1 MSNIDFKKID
11 KALDEVSRDTGTV
24 ETGNTFRVAYAAL
37 KAGYAVRRASWLGYW
52 VRVGEDVV
60 MHCKDGRVISQASCD
75 CCPMFTLSNT
85 LACDWVILDEAHRKE
100 LDEIHSAK
108 LLLPAA
114 DQAKAE
120 KILKKSRKAAGL
132 PSGTT

>member
-1 MSNIDFKKID
+1 MSKTDCKKID
-11 KALDEVSRDTGTV
+11 KALGKISHDIGIS
-24 ETGNTFRVAYAAL
+24 ETGNSFRVAYAAL
-37 KAGYAVRRASWLGYW
+37 KAGYAIRRASWLGYW
-52 VRVGEDVV
+52 IRVGEDVV

-100 LDEIHSAK
+100 LDTIHSAK

-114 DQAKAE
+114 DQTKAE
-120 KILKKSRKAAGL
+120 KILKKSRNAVGL
-132 PSGTT
+132 PS

>member
-1 MSNIDFKKID
+1 MSEIDFKKID
-11 KALDEVSRDTGTV
+11 KALGEIPHDTGTV
-24 ETGNTFRVAYAAL
+24 ETGNTFRVAYSAL

-100 LDEIHSAK
+100 LDKIHSSK
-108 LLLPAA
+108 LLLPDT

-132 PSGTT
+132 AS

>member
-1 MSNIDFKKID
+1 MPEIDFKKID
-11 KALDEVSRDTGTV
+11 RALGELPDAVGTV

-52 VRVGEDVV
+52 VRVGEDIV
-60 MHCKDGRVISQASCD
+60 MHCKDGRIISQASSD
-75 CCPMFTLSNT
+75 CRPMFTLSNT

-100 LDEIHSAK
+100 LDTIHSAK
-108 LLLPAA
+108 FFIPSA

-120 KILKKSRKAAGL
+120 KILKKSGKEARK
-132 PSGTT
+132 

>member
-85 LACDWVILDEAHRKE
+85 IACDWVILDEAHRKE
-100 LDEIHSAK
+100 LDKIHSAK
-108 LLLPAA
+108 LLLLAA
-114 DQAKAE
+114 DQVKAE
-120 KILKKSRKAAGL
+120 KILKKSGKEVRK
-132 PSGTT
+132 

>member
-1 MSNIDFKKID
+1 MAKVDFKKID
-11 KALDEVSRDTGTV
+11 EALGEILNSLDIS
-24 ETGNTFRVAYAAL
+24 ETGNSFRIAYAAL

-52 VRVGEDVV
+52 VRVGEDIV
-60 MHCKDGRVISQASCD
+60 MHCKDGRVISQASSD

-100 LDEIHSAK
+100 LDKIHSAK

-120 KILKKSRKAAGL
+120 KILKKSGKAVRK
-132 PSGTT
+132 

>member
-1 MSNIDFKKID
+1 MPEIDFKKID
-11 KALDEVSRDTGTV
+11 RALGELPDAVGTV

-60 MHCKDGRVISQASCD
+60 MHCNDGRGIAQASCD

-85 LACDWVILDEAHRKE
+85 LACDWVILDEANRKE
-100 LDEIHSAK
+100 LDKIHSAK
-108 LLLPAA
+108 LLPPSA

-120 KILKKSRKAAGL
+120 KTLKKSRKAVGL
-132 PSGTT
+132 PS

>member
-1 MSNIDFKKID
+1 MSEVDFKKID
-11 KALDEVSRDTGTV
+11 KALDELPHDTGTV

-85 LACDWVILDEAHRKE
+85 LACDWVILDEEHRKE
-100 LDEIHSAK
+100 LDKIHSSK
-108 LLLPAA
+108 LLLP
-114 DQAKAE
+114 DTNQTKAE

-132 PSGTT
+132 AS

>member
-1 MSNIDFKKID
+1 MSKIDFDKIYE
-11 KALDEVSRDTGTV
+11 ALGKISHDIGIS
-24 ETGNTFRVAYAAL
+24 ETGNAFRVAYAAL

-52 VRVGEDVV
+52 IRVGEDVV
-60 MHCKDGRVISQASCD
+60 MHCKDGRVISQASSD

-85 LACDWVILDEAHRKE
+85 IACDWVILDEAHRKE
-100 LDEIHSAK
+100 LDKIHSAK

-120 KILKKSRKAAGL
+120 KTLKKSGKEVRK
-132 PSGTT
+132 

>member
-1 MSNIDFKKID
+1 MSKIDFKKID
-11 KALDEVSRDTGTV
+11 KALGDIGTL
-24 ETGNTFRVAYAAL
+24 ETGNSFRVAYAAL

-52 VRVGEDVV
+52 IRVGEDVV
-60 MHCKDGRVISQASCD
+60 MHCKDGRVISQASSD

-100 LDEIHSAK
+100 LDKIHSAK
-108 LLLPAA
+108 LLKPSA

-120 KILKKSRKAAGL
+120 KILNKSGKAVRK
-132 PSGTT
+132 